1 MWKAVDAFKK
11 DNIGVPQFYGKVC
24 HYLMS
29 INKKNGVVRGYGV

>member
-1 MWKAVDAFKK
+1 MWKTVDAFKK

-29 INKKNGVVRGYGV
+29 INKKKWGG